1 MEDYYIPKSLPPDY
15 QENALFLLVQSPRV
29 LYAYWELSP
38 GLKNTLSEKKRIQI
52 RLNIEGDGIGQ
63 TCDIDLLKKS
73 HYFENIKPG
82 LPYNCEIGIL
92 NTGKEFFS
100 LLRSNSVTAPC
111 EQPPEDDQPK
121 ERGSVSSPPGS
132 LKSSK
137 VFYQDKKV

>member
-1 MEDYYIPKSLPPDY
+1 VEDYNIPKSLPPDY

-52 RLNIEGDGIGQ
+52 RLNIEGDGISQ
-63 TCDIDLLKKS
+63 TCDIDLFKKS
-73 HYFENIKPG
+73 HYFENIQPG

-92 NTGKEFFS
+92 NTGDEFFS
-100 LLRSNSVTAPC
+100 LLRSNSLTAPC
-111 EQPPEDDQPK
+111 EQPPEDDQLK
-121 ERGSVSSPPGS
+121 EGGSVSSPPCS

-137 VFYQDKKV
+137 VFYQDKE